1 MTILKAIITPKRHME
16 IAQFL
21 VDDKITTNNINVRE
35 KTIGDI
41 NFDKNPSRSF
51 IKNQVKILLKG
62 NKPS

>member
-1 MTILKAIITPKRHME
+1 MTSLMAIITPEMHME
-16 IAQFL
+16 IARFL

-41 NFDKNPSRSF
+41 KFDKNPSRSF